1 MKFIRESTETALQ
14 YEHDSIFLKSH
25 SHLSQQFTILISQTA
40 YFSWDAN
47 LALVGFEAISVVVIL
62 VVIFLW
68 GPQKLPEMARS
79 IGLAKREF
87 EKASKELTSP
97 STYTAPIPTSSSST
111 QPPTDPLIVAAKS
124 LGIITEGKTK
134 EEIAKEIAARST

>member
-1 MKFIRESTETALQ
+1 M
-14 YEHDSIFLKSH
+14 
-25 SHLSQQFTILISQTA
+25 
-40 YFSWDAN
+40 
-47 LALVGFEAISVVVIL
+47 ALVGFEAISVVVIL

-87 EKASKELTSP
+87 EKASRELTSP
-97 STYTAPIPTSSSST
+97 STYTAPSVPTSASNT
-111 QPPTDPLIVAAKS
+111 APTADPLIVAAKS